1 MKSQTF
7 QRFLKP
13 KNFFP
18 ENGFFNFKQ
27 LNTVTCFNHNQ
38 QLKAQHNTQ
47 VKMSST
53 MEIRYKEFY
62 NAFGQILRKT
72 ANYTGRDANVF
83 IGRCFEAYMKNGK
96 QGILSLLD
104 ELYYCYP
111 TTAYAYLHAADEIA
125 NISEVS

>member
-1 MKSQTF
+1 
-7 QRFLKP
+7 
-13 KNFFP
+13 
-18 ENGFFNFKQ
+18 
-27 LNTVTCFNHNQ
+27 
-38 QLKAQHNTQ
+38 
-47 VKMSST
+47 

-72 ANYTGRDANVF
+72 ANYTGKDANVF
-83 IGRCFEAYMKNGK
+83 IGQCFEAYMKNGK

-125 NISEVS
+125 NISEAS